1 MADQARSIARLQI
14 TLLNGFHVATPSGQT
29 IVVAA
34 KKTRALL
41 AYLALPAGR
50 SHTRDELADLLWSD
64 RGDKQARASL
74 RQAIGDLRKC
84 FETLETCPLV
94 FEHDKV
100 ALDPAL
106 VEVDAGMLVALAAS
120 GKLDDLRHAAATYGG
135 DLFHGFDVSDES
147 YADWLRA
154 EREHLRGIAMLVLKR
169 LAERE
174 AGAAAIAAGRR
185 LLELDPLS
193 EDAHRMLMRRYA
205 EAGEIGAALKQ
216 YETCRNTLQRELS
229 AKPSPETE
237 TLHRTIRD
245 HPDGLRLERS
255 IETTASKV
263 TEPTPG
269 SKPSIAVLPFANLS
283 GEPAHQQF
291 CDGVSSDLIADLS
304 RFSGLIVKSGRS
316 GTDAR
321 QASNELGVRYVL
333 EGTVQHDG
341 QRLRINA
348 QLIDAITQ
356 VHLWAKRLDRQATS
370 LFAIQD
376 EVVETIVAELA
387 VKLDLVERDRAK
399 RKKPESLSA
408 YDLWLR
414 ARDHLYRSTKED
426 NSTARQL
433 LERAAELDP
442 NDPRYAADLAL
453 SHHYESRWGWSDSQ
467 DQSLVTA
474 EELARKGVRLDEAD
488 YRTHWVLA
496 TVLRAKSDFT
506 GSKAAYERAFALNPN
521 DADLVADFGGFHI
534 YWGQPDEA
542 IRRIESAMR
551 INPFYPDWYLRIL
564 GLAYFCSGNYATAID
579 VAHKARQPHPGLLRV
594 LVAAHTMLDQP
605 EQAEAARIEMTKMEP
620 WFVIS
625 TLRRGL
631 PFKDPGLGERLFA
644 AFRKAG
650 LPE

>member
-1 MADQARSIARLQI
+1 MADRATSVARLQI
-14 TLLNGFHVATPSGQT
+14 TLLNGFRVATASGTT
-29 IVVAA
+29 IEIAA

-41 AYLALPAGR
+41 AYLALPVGR
-50 SHTRDELADLLWSD
+50 PHTRDELADLLWSD

-74 RQAIGDLRKC
+74 RQALGDLRKC
-84 FETLETCPLV
+84 FEGLEDSPLV
-94 FEHDKV
+94 LDHDKV
-100 ALDPAL
+100 ALDSAQ
-106 VEVDAGMLVALAAS
+106 VVVDAGTLVELAAS
-120 GKLDDLRHAAATYGG
+120 EGLEDLRCAAAIYRD
-135 DLFHGFDVSDES
+135 DLFHGFDVTDET
-147 YADWLRA
+147 YADWLRG
-154 EREHLRGIAMLVLKR
+154 ERERLREAAMHILKR
-169 LAERE
+169 LLERE
-174 AGAAAIAAGRR
+174 AGAAAISAGRR

-205 EAGEIGAALKQ
+205 EAGEIGAALKE
-216 YETCRNTLQRELS
+216 YEACRDVLHRELS

-237 TLHRTIRD
+237 ALHRTIRD
-245 HPDGLRLERS
+245 HPDMLVSMRPEKPAP
-255 IETTASKV
+255 ITEAASD
-263 TEPTPG
+263 

-283 GEPAHQQF
+283 GEPTHQPF

-316 GTDAR
+316 GADAR
-321 QASNELGVRYVL
+321 QASHELDVRYVL

-341 QRLRINA
+341 SRLRLNA
-348 QLIDAITQ
+348 QLVDAATGA
-356 VHLWAKRLDRQATS
+356 HLWAKRFDRQGTS

-376 EVVETIVAELA
+376 EVVEAIVAELA

-399 RKKPESLSA
+399 RKTESLSA

-414 ARDHLYRSTKED
+414 ARDHLYRSTKDD
-426 NSTARQL
+426 NTAARRL
-433 LERAAELDP
+433 LERAVELDA
-442 NDPRYAADLAL
+442 NDPRFAADLAL

-467 DQSLVTA
+467 DRSLVTA
-474 EELARKGVRLDEAD
+474 EDLARKSVRLDEAD

-506 GSKAAYERAFALNPN
+506 GAKAAYERAFALNPN
-521 DADLVADFGGFHI
+521 DADLAADFGGFHI
-534 YWGQPDEA
+534 YWGAPDEA

-564 GLAYFCSGNYATAID
+564 GLAYFCNGNYATAID
-579 VAHKARQPHPGLLRV
+579 VAHKARQPHAGLLRV

-631 PFKDPGLGERLFA
+631 PFKDPALGERLFA